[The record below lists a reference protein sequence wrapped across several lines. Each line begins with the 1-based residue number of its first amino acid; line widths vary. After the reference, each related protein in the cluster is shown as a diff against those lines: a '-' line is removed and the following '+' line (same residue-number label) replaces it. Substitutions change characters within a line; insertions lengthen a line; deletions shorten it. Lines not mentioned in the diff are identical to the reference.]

1 MAHNPCVDDVNYT
14 IQNCEL
20 ECFSEAIARHANC
33 CLPFMSLSRTS
44 SNYKNCAMC
53 NSPDDYYRA
62 DAELQRMLRN
72 STPWVGTWRNNFLV
86 FPFSENSTKR
96 SATARVSA
104 FWISCRF
111 HRIRLVAIVRA
122 NATQSTTK
130 LISRRLFPTSN
141 QTDSDSGSFSRYF
154 YCTFMYILS
163 RRIFAVRISYLSKL
177 VVSYLYKISAQNRSL
192 FLNLLGLYTNSKFSL
207 AVNERID

>member
-1 MAHNPCVDDVNYT
+1 MNIPIPTSMYKSVSTKSVECTKLFQLKLEFNSDASFQRTALNVAHNPCVDDVNYT

-20 ECFSEAIARHANC
+20 ECFSEVIARHANC

-53 NSPDDYYRA
+53 NTPDDYYRA

-96 SATARVSA
+96 SVTARVS
-104 FWISCRF
+104 
-111 HRIRLVAIVRA
+111 
-122 NATQSTTK
+122 
-130 LISRRLFPTSN
+130 
-141 QTDSDSGSFSRYF
+141 
-154 YCTFMYILS
+154 TF
-163 RRIFAVRISYLSKL
+163 
-177 VVSYLYKISAQNRSL
+177 
-192 FLNLLGLYTNSKFSL
+192 
-207 AVNERID
+207 